1 MLSLNNVQFSW
12 SIEEKFEFNISI
24 IKGEVVTIEGPSGV
38 GKSTLINLI
47 SGFLLPERGEILWLN
62 KRIDNLQPNER
73 PTSTIF
79 QNNNLFEHLS
89 CFDNVC
95 LGVSSNL
102 KISSREKENINNLF
116 SELGITKIMERMPN
130 EISGGQEARVSI
142 IRALMTKKP
151 ILLLDEPVSSLDQE
165 TREETLKV
173 IKNTSEKYNLTL
185 VIVSHHRD
193 DRRLLNARPINLV

>member
-1 MLSLNNVQFSW
+1 MLSVNNVKFSW
-12 SIEEKFEFNISI
+12 SIKENFEFNLSI
-24 IKGEVVTIEGPSGV
+24 MKGEVVTIEGPSGI

-47 SGFLLPERGEILWLN
+47 SGFLKPESGEISWCK
-62 KRIDNLQPNER
+62 KRIDTLQPNER

-95 LGVSSNL
+95 LGVSAKL
-102 KISSREKENINNLF
+102 KISLNDSETINNLF
-116 SELGITKIMERMPN
+116 SELGIAKIKERMPN

-142 IRALMTKKP
+142 IRALLTKKP
-151 ILLLDEPVSSLDQE
+151 ILLLDEPVSSLDQV
-165 TREETLKV
+165 TREETLKI

-185 VIVSHHRD
+185 VMVSHHRD
-193 DRRLLNARPINLV
+193 DRKLLNARPIKLI

>member
-1 MLSLNNVQFSW
+1 MLSINNVQFSW
-12 SIEEKFEFNISI
+12 SIEEKFEFNFSI
-24 IKGEVVTIEGPSGV
+24 KKGEVVTIEGPSGV

-47 SGFLLPERGEILWLN
+47 SGFLVPDSGEILWLN
-62 KRIDNLQPNER
+62 KRIDDLQPNER

-95 LGVSSNL
+95 LGVSANL
-102 KISSREKENINNLF
+102 NISPREKENINSLF
-116 SELGITKIMERMPN
+116 SELGIAKIMERMPN

-165 TREETLKV
+165 TREETLKI
-173 IKNTSEKYNLTL
+173 IKNASEKYNLTL
-185 VIVSHHRD
+185 VIVSHHSD
-193 DRRLLNARPINLV
+193 DRRLLNARPINLI

>member
-24 IKGEVVTIEGPSGV
+24 KKGEVVTIEGPSGV

-102 KISSREKENINNLF
+102 KISSREKENINSLF

-165 TREETLKV
+165 TREETLKI
-173 IKNTSEKYNLTL
+173 IKKTSKKYNLTL

-193 DRRLLNARPINLV
+193 DRRLLNARPINLL

>member
-12 SIEEKFEFNISI
+12 SVEEKFEFNFSI
-24 IKGEVVTIEGPSGV
+24 KKGEVVTIEGPSGV

-47 SGFLLPERGEILWLN
+47 SGFLMPERGEILWLN

-165 TREETLKV
+165 TREETLKI
-173 IKNTSEKYNLTL
+173 IKKTSKKYNLTL

-193 DRRLLNARPINLV
+193 DRRLLNARPINLL

>member
-24 IKGEVVTIEGPSGV
+24 KKGEVVTIEGPSGV

-47 SGFLLPERGEILWLN
+47 SGFLVPERGEILWLN

-95 LGVSSNL
+95 LGISANL
-102 KISSREKENINNLF
+102 NISSREKENITSLF

-142 IRALMTKKP
+142 IRSLMTKKP

-165 TREETLKV
+165 TREETLKI

>member
-12 SIEEKFEFNISI
+12 SIEEKFEFNFSI
-24 IKGEVVTIEGPSGV
+24 EKGEVVTIEGPSGV

-47 SGFLLPERGEILWLN
+47 SGFLVPERGEILWLN

-95 LGVSSNL
+95 LGVSGNL
-102 KISSREKENINNLF
+102 SISPREKENINSLF
-116 SELGITKIMERMPN
+116 SELGIAKIMQRMPN

-165 TREETLKV
+165 TREETLKI

-193 DRRLLNARPINLV
+193 DRRLLNARPIKLV

>member
-12 SIEEKFEFNISI
+12 SVEEKFEFNFSI
-24 IKGEVVTIEGPSGV
+24 KKGEVVTIEGPSGV

-47 SGFLLPERGEILWLN
+47 SGFLVPERGEILWLN

-165 TREETLKV
+165 TREETLKI
-173 IKNTSEKYNLTL
+173 IKKTSKKYNLTL

-193 DRRLLNARPINLV
+193 DRRLLNARPINLL

>member
-1 MLSLNNVQFSW
+1 MLSLNSVQFSW
-12 SIEEKFEFNISI
+12 SIKEKFEFNFSI
-24 IKGEVVTIEGPSGV
+24 KKGEVVTIEGPSGV

-47 SGFLLPERGEILWLN
+47 SGFLVPERGEILWLN
-62 KRIDNLQPNER
+62 KRIDDLQPNER

-95 LGVSSNL
+95 LGVSANL
-102 KISSREKENINNLF
+102 NISPREKENINSLF
-116 SELGITKIMERMPN
+116 SELGIAKIMERMPN

-165 TREETLKV
+165 TREETLKI

-193 DRRLLNARPINLV
+193 DRRLLNARPINLL

>member
-1 MLSLNNVQFSW
+1 MLSVNNVKFSW
-12 SIEEKFEFNISI
+12 SIKENFEFNLSI
-24 IKGEVVTIEGPSGV
+24 MKGEVVTIEGPSGI

-47 SGFLLPERGEILWLN
+47 SGFLKPESGVISWCK
-62 KRIDNLQPNER
+62 KRIDTLQPNER

-95 LGVSSNL
+95 LGVSANL
-102 KISSREKENINNLF
+102 KISLNDSETINNLF
-116 SELGITKIMERMPN
+116 SELGIAKIKERMPN

-142 IRALMTKKP
+142 IRALLTKKP
-151 ILLLDEPVSSLDQE
+151 ILLLDEPVSSLDQV
-165 TREETLKV
+165 TREETLKI

-185 VIVSHHRD
+185 VMVSHHRD
-193 DRRLLNARPINLV
+193 DRKLLNARPIQLI

>member
-1 MLSLNNVQFSW
+1 MS
-12 SIEEKFEFNISI
+12 
-24 IKGEVVTIEGPSGV
+24 
-38 GKSTLINLI
+38 
-47 SGFLLPERGEILWLN
+47 GEISWCK
-62 KRIDNLQPNER
+62 KRIDTLQPNER

-95 LGVSSNL
+95 LGVSAKL
-102 KISSREKENINNLF
+102 KISLNDSETINNLF
-116 SELGITKIMERMPN
+116 SELGIAKIKERMPN

-142 IRALMTKKP
+142 IRALLTKKP
-151 ILLLDEPVSSLDQE
+151 ILLLDEPVSSLDQV
-165 TREETLKV
+165 TREETLKI

-193 DRRLLNARPINLV
+193 DRKLLNARPIKLI

>member
-12 SIEEKFEFNISI
+12 SVEEKFEFNFSI
-24 IKGEVVTIEGPSGV
+24 KKGEVVTIEGPSGV

-47 SGFLLPERGEILWLN
+47 SGFLVPERGEILWLN

-102 KISSREKENINNLF
+102 KISSREKENINSLF

-165 TREETLKV
+165 TREETLKI
-173 IKNTSEKYNLTL
+173 IKKTSKKYNLTL

-193 DRRLLNARPINLV
+193 DRRLLNARPINLL

>member
-24 IKGEVVTIEGPSGV
+24 KKGEVVTIEGPSGV

-165 TREETLKV
+165 TREETLKI
-173 IKNTSEKYNLTL
+173 IKKTSEKYNLTL

-193 DRRLLNARPINLV
+193 DRRLLNARPIKLV

>member
-12 SIEEKFEFNISI
+12 SVEEKFEFNFSI
-24 IKGEVVTIEGPSGV
+24 KKGEVVTIEGPSGV

-47 SGFLLPERGEILWLN
+47 SGFLVPERGEILWLN

-102 KISSREKENINNLF
+102 KISSREKENINSLF

-165 TREETLKV
+165 TREETLKI
-173 IKNTSEKYNLTL
+173 IKNASDKYNLTL

-193 DRRLLNARPINLV
+193 DRRLLNARPIKLV

>member
-24 IKGEVVTIEGPSGV
+24 KKGEVVTIEGPSGV

-47 SGFLLPERGEILWLN
+47 SGFLVPERGEILWLN

-89 CFDNVC
+89 CLDNVC
-95 LGVSSNL
+95 LGVSANL
-102 KISSREKENINNLF
+102 KISLRERENINSLF
-116 SELGITKIMERMPN
+116 SELGISKIMERMPN

-142 IRALMTKKP
+142 IRALLTKKP

-185 VIVSHHRD
+185 VVVSHHRD
-193 DRRLLNARPINLV
+193 DRRLLNARPIKLV

>member
-12 SIEEKFEFNISI
+12 SVEEKFEFNFSI
-24 IKGEVVTIEGPSGV
+24 KKGEVVTIEGTSGI

-47 SGFLLPERGEILWLN
+47 SGFLVPERGEILWLN

-102 KISSREKENINNLF
+102 KISSREKENINSLF

-165 TREETLKV
+165 TREETLKI
-173 IKNTSEKYNLTL
+173 IKKTSKKYNLTL
-185 VIVSHHRD
+185 VFVSHHRD
-193 DRRLLNARPINLV
+193 DRRLLNARPINLL

>member
-12 SIEEKFEFNISI
+12 SIEEKFEFNFSI
-24 IKGEVVTIEGPSGV
+24 KKGEVVTIEGPSGV

-47 SGFLLPERGEILWLN
+47 SGFLVPERGEILWLN

-95 LGVSSNL
+95 LGISAKL
-102 KISSREKENINNLF
+102 KISSRDKENINSLF

-165 TREETLKV
+165 TREETLKI
-173 IKNTSEKYNLTL
+173 IKKTSKKYNLTL

-193 DRRLLNARPINLV
+193 DRRLLKARPINLV

>member
-12 SIEEKFEFNISI
+12 SVEEKFEFNFSI
-24 IKGEVVTIEGPSGV
+24 KKGEVVTIEGPSGV

-47 SGFLLPERGEILWLN
+47 SGFLTPESGEILWFN

-102 KISSREKENINNLF
+102 KISSREKENINSLF

-165 TREETLKV
+165 TREETLKI
-173 IKNTSEKYNLTL
+173 IKKTSKKYNLTL

-193 DRRLLNARPINLV
+193 DRRLLNARPINLL

>member
-1 MLSLNNVQFSW
+1 MLSVNNIKFSW
-12 SIEEKFEFNISI
+12 SIKENFNFNLSI
-24 IKGEVVTIEGPSGV
+24 MKGEVVTIEGPSGI

-47 SGFLLPERGEILWLN
+47 SGFLKPESGEISWCK
-62 KRIDNLQPNER
+62 KRIDTLQPNER

-165 TREETLKV
+165 TREETLKI
-173 IKNTSEKYNLTL
+173 IKKTSKKYNLTL

-193 DRRLLNARPINLV
+193 DRRLLNARPINLL

>member
-24 IKGEVVTIEGPSGV
+24 QKGEVVTIEGPSGV

-47 SGFLLPERGEILWLN
+47 SGFLVPERGEILWLN

-79 QNNNLFEHLS
+79 QNNNLFEHMS

-95 LGVSSNL
+95 LGVSAKL
-102 KISSREKENINNLF
+102 KISLREKEDINSLF

-151 ILLLDEPVSSLDQE
+151 ILLLDEPVSSLDQD
-165 TREETLKV
+165 TREETLKI

-193 DRRLLNARPINLV
+193 DRRLLNARPISLV

>member
-24 IKGEVVTIEGPSGV
+24 KKGEVVTIEGPSGV

-193 DRRLLNARPINLV
+193 DRRLLNARPIKLV

>member
-12 SIEEKFEFNISI
+12 SVEEKFEFNFSI
-24 IKGEVVTIEGPSGV
+24 KKGEVVTIEGPSGV

-47 SGFLLPERGEILWLN
+47 SGFLVPERGEILWLN

-102 KISSREKENINNLF
+102 KISSREKENITSLF

-173 IKNTSEKYNLTL
+173 IKKTSEKYNLTL
-185 VIVSHHRD
+185 VVVSHHRD
-193 DRRLLNARPINLV
+193 DRRLLNARPIKLV

>member
-12 SIEEKFEFNISI
+12 SVEEKFEFNFSI
-24 IKGEVVTIEGPSGV
+24 KKGEVVTIEGPSGV

-47 SGFLLPERGEILWLN
+47 SGFLVPERGEILWLN

-102 KISSREKENINNLF
+102 KISLREKENINSLF

-165 TREETLKV
+165 TREETLKI
-173 IKNTSEKYNLTL
+173 IKKTSKKYNLTL

-193 DRRLLNARPINLV
+193 DRRLLNARPINLL

>member
-12 SIEEKFEFNISI
+12 SIKEKFEFNFSI
-24 IKGEVVTIEGPSGV
+24 KKGEVVTIEGPSGV

-47 SGFLLPERGEILWLN
+47 SGFLVPDRGEILWLN

-95 LGVSSNL
+95 MGVSANL
-102 KISSREKENINNLF
+102 KISLRERENINSLF

-165 TREETLKV
+165 TREETLKI

-185 VIVSHHRD
+185 VIVSHHSD

>member
-24 IKGEVVTIEGPSGV
+24 KKGEVVTIEGPSGV

-47 SGFLLPERGEILWLN
+47 SGFLVPERGEILWRN

-89 CFDNVC
+89 CLDNVC
-95 LGVSSNL
+95 LGVSANL
-102 KISSREKENINNLF
+102 KISLRERENINSLF
-116 SELGITKIMERMPN
+116 SELGISKIMERMPN

-165 TREETLKV
+165 TREETLKI

-193 DRRLLNARPINLV
+193 DRRLLNARPISLV

>member
-12 SIEEKFEFNISI
+12 SVEEKFEFNFSI
-24 IKGEVVTIEGPSGV
+24 KKGEVVTIEGPSGV

-47 SGFLLPERGEILWLN
+47 SGFLVPERGEILWLN

-102 KISSREKENINNLF
+102 KISSREKENINSLF

-165 TREETLKV
+165 TREETLKI
-173 IKNTSEKYNLTL
+173 IKKTSKKYNLTL
-185 VIVSHHRD
+185 IIVSHHRD
-193 DRRLLNARPINLV
+193 DRRLLNARPINLL

>member
-12 SIEEKFEFNISI
+12 SVEEKFEFNFSI
-24 IKGEVVTIEGPSGV
+24 KKGEVVTIEGPSGV

-47 SGFLLPERGEILWLN
+47 SGFLVPERGEILWLN

-102 KISSREKENINNLF
+102 KISSREKENINSLF

-165 TREETLKV
+165 TREETLKI
-173 IKNTSEKYNLTL
+173 IKNASEKYNLTL

-193 DRRLLNARPINLV
+193 DRRLLKARPINLV

>member
-24 IKGEVVTIEGPSGV
+24 KKGEVVTIEGPSGV

-47 SGFLLPERGEILWLN
+47 SGFLVPERGEILWLN

-165 TREETLKV
+165 TREETLKI

-193 DRRLLNARPINLV
+193 DRRLLNARAIKLV

>member
-24 IKGEVVTIEGPSGV
+24 KKGEVVTIEGPSGV

-47 SGFLLPERGEILWLN
+47 SGFLVPERGEILWLN

-95 LGVSSNL
+95 LGISAKL
-102 KISSREKENINNLF
+102 KISSRDKENINSLF

-165 TREETLKV
+165 TREETLKI

-193 DRRLLNARPINLV
+193 DRRLLKARPINLV

>member
-24 IKGEVVTIEGPSGV
+24 KKGEVVTIEGPSGV

-47 SGFLLPERGEILWLN
+47 SGFLVPERGEILWLN

-95 LGVSSNL
+95 LGISAKL
-102 KISSREKENINNLF
+102 KISSRDKENINSLF

-165 TREETLKV
+165 TREETLKI
-173 IKNTSEKYNLTL
+173 IKKTSKKYNLTL

-193 DRRLLNARPINLV
+193 DRRLLKARPINLV

>member
-24 IKGEVVTIEGPSGV
+24 KKGEVVTIEGPSGV

-47 SGFLLPERGEILWLN
+47 SGFLVPERGEILWLN

-102 KISSREKENINNLF
+102 KISSREKENINSLF

-185 VIVSHHRD
+185 VVVSHHRD
-193 DRRLLNARPINLV
+193 DRRLLNARPIKLV

>member
-24 IKGEVVTIEGPSGV
+24 KKGEVVTIEGPSGV

-165 TREETLKV
+165 TREETLKI

>member
-12 SIEEKFEFNISI
+12 SVEEKFEFNFSI
-24 IKGEVVTIEGPSGV
+24 KKGEVVTIEGPSGV

-47 SGFLLPERGEILWLN
+47 SGFLVPERGEILWLN

-165 TREETLKV
+165 TREETLKI
-173 IKNTSEKYNLTL
+173 IKNASDKYNLTL

-193 DRRLLNARPINLV
+193 DRRLLNARPINLL

>member
-24 IKGEVVTIEGPSGV
+24 KKGEVVTIEGPSGV

-47 SGFLLPERGEILWLN
+47 SGFLVPDRGEILWLN

-95 LGVSSNL
+95 LGISAKL
-102 KISSREKENINNLF
+102 KISSREKENITSLF

-142 IRALMTKKP
+142 IRSLMTKKP

-165 TREETLKV
+165 TREETLKI

>member
-12 SIEEKFEFNISI
+12 SVEEKFEFNFSI
-24 IKGEVVTIEGPSGV
+24 KKGEVVTIEGPSGV

-47 SGFLLPERGEILWLN
+47 SGFLVPERGEILWLN
-62 KRIDNLQPNER
+62 KRIDNLEPNER

-165 TREETLKV
+165 TREETLKI
-173 IKNTSEKYNLTL
+173 IKKTSKKYNLTL

-193 DRRLLNARPINLV
+193 DRRLLNARPINLL

>member
-12 SIEEKFEFNISI
+12 SVEEKFEFNFSI
-24 IKGEVVTIEGPSGV
+24 KKGEVVTIEGPSGV

-47 SGFLLPERGEILWLN
+47 SGFLVPERGEILWLN

-102 KISSREKENINNLF
+102 KITSREKENINSLF
-116 SELGITKIMERMPN
+116 RELGITKIMERMPN

-165 TREETLKV
+165 TREETLKI
-173 IKNTSEKYNLTL
+173 IKKTSKKYNLTL

-193 DRRLLNARPINLV
+193 DRRLLNARPINLL

>member
-12 SIEEKFEFNISI
+12 SVEEKFEFNFSI
-24 IKGEVVTIEGPSGV
+24 KKGEVVTIEGPSGV

-47 SGFLLPERGEILWLN
+47 SGFLVPERGEILWLN

-165 TREETLKV
+165 TREETLKI
-173 IKNTSEKYNLTL
+173 IKKTSKKYNLTL